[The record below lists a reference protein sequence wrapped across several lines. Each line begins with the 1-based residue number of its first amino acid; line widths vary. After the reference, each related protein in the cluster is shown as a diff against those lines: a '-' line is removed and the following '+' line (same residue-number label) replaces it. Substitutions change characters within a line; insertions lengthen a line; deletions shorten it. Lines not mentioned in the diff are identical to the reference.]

1 MNKKKNTL
9 FISSS
14 QHFIEMFLKD
24 FFLYLSNEHNI
35 NLITNISSLSSIPKK
50 VNSYHVKIN
59 RKINPINDFFSVIKV
74 LIISFKIKSN
84 YIITVTPKC
93 VIFGSL
99 IKLFSP
105 KVVRHHIYTGIT
117 WSNMKGIKRKL
128 FLIIDKINISLS
140 NKVIFDSKEQIQYL
154 REWGF
159 DTSKFYL
166 INKGSIKGVDTNIYF
181 KYDLNKKLS
190 LRKKYKILSNQKV
203 ILYMGRMDI
212 DKGILDLLSSFKAI
226 SKEYKNVILM
236 LVGKDE
242 IDLNNY
248 LSQYKAENIN
258 NVIYLS
264 HNDSPQDIYNLADIF
279 CLPSK
284 REGFGNVVIEA
295 SAVEIPVIG
304 SNIFGLK
311 SSLVNGLNGLTYET
325 GKINELTKK
334 LIYLIENEDIRKT
347 LGKNGREYVKN
358 NFNPNDINKSLE
370 NLIFN

>member
-1 MNKKKNTL
+1 
-9 FISSS
+9 
-14 QHFIEMFLKD
+14 
-24 FFLYLSNEHNI
+24 
-35 NLITNISSLSSIPKK
+35 
-50 VNSYHVKIN
+50 
-59 RKINPINDFFSVIKV
+59 
-74 LIISFKIKSN
+74 
-84 YIITVTPKC
+84 
-93 VIFGSL
+93 
-99 IKLFSP
+99 
-105 KVVRHHIYTGIT
+105 
-117 WSNMKGIKRKL
+117 
-128 FLIIDKINISLS
+128 
-140 NKVIFDSKEQIQYL
+140 
-154 REWGF
+154 
-159 DTSKFYL
+159 
-166 INKGSIKGVDTNIYF
+166 
-181 KYDLNKKLS
+181 
-190 LRKKYKILSNQKV
+190 
-203 ILYMGRMDI
+203 MDI

-242 IDLNNY
+242 INLNNY
-248 LSQYKAENIN
+248 LSQYKAENKN
-258 NVIYLS
+258 NVLYLS

-347 LGKNGREYVKN
+347 LGKNGREYVKD